1 MSSSPSP
8 VLSVRPMDEDGAR
21 LAVDYFHGATDEHL
35 ARMGVDRALLPERDR
50 WLRAFAADDQ
60 LPLGERSSYGIVWD
74 LDGDTVGFSRTER
87 IRLGDQA
94 FMHLHILR
102 LPDRRQGLGARFV
115 RLSAHH
121 YFEVLG
127 LQRLFCEPNAYNVAP
142 NRTLQRAGFR
152 YEMTHDDAPTPLN
165 PYQPL
170 TRWVL
175 DRPADLAELLSPS
188 PMPSPM
194 P

>member
-1 MSSSPSP
+1 MSPSSPPSP
-8 VLSVRPMDEDGAR
+8 SQLSVRPMDMDGAQ
-21 LAVDYFHGATDEHL
+21 LAVDYFHDATDEHL
-35 ARMGVDRALLPERDR
+35 ARMGVDRALLPGREA
-50 WLRAFAADDQ
+50 WLRGFADDDRR
-60 LPLGERSSYGIVWD
+60 PLGDRLSYGIVWE
-74 LDGDTVGFSRTER
+74 LDGTVVGFSRTER
-87 IRLGDQA
+87 IVLGQQA
-94 FMHLHILR
+94 FMHLHILQ
-102 LPDRRQGLGARFV
+102 LPDRRQGHGARFV

-170 TRWVL
+170 TRWSL
-175 DRPADLAELLSPS
+175 ERPADLASLLTD
-188 PMPSPM
+188 
-194 P
+194 

>member
-1 MSSSPSP
+1 
-8 VLSVRPMDEDGAR
+8 MDMAGAR
-21 LAVDYFHGATDEHL
+21 LAVDYFHDATDEHL
-35 ARMGVDRALLPERDR
+35 ARMGVDRALLPARDA
-50 WLRAFAADDQ
+50 WLRGFADDDRR
-60 LPLGERSSYGIVWD
+60 PLGDRLSYGIVWE
-74 LDGDTVGFSRTER
+74 LDGTVVGFSRTER
-87 IRLGDQA
+87 IVLGQQA

-102 LPDRRQGLGARFV
+102 LPDRRQGHGARFV

-121 YFEVLG
+121 YFDVLG

-170 TRWVL
+170 TRWSL
-175 DRPADLAELLSPS
+175 DRPADLASLLAD
-188 PMPSPM
+188 
-194 P
+194 